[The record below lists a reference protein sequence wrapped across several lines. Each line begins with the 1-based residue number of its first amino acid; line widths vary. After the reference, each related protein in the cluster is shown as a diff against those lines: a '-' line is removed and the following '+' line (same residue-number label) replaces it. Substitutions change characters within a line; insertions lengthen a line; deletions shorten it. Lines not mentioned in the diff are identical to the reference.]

1 MMTSISSQKQVKTN
15 TNLWTVTYID
25 EDNNECIGVWES
37 SSQQQLR
44 KDLKL
49 LNILDIHQ
57 STEEEIKEVMID
69 DEQLIGDS
77 AESKL
82 EEEQRL
88 RNSKK
93 FAAQL
98 LSGKVSMTKD
108 PIDEMLERQVGNITT
123 TIDGQEVTVSA
134 AQPKQQYVQQQ
145 QPTSNIQVQQIQ
157 PVQVNTPVIEDRI
170 VELSSG
176 EIIKIASDGTIYER
190 VWKDIDISKTAN
202 IRVINSK
209 NNSILVELPKTI
221 KIQQIEWVKKT

>member
-82 EEEQRL
+82 EEEQRI

-170 VELSSG
+170 IELSSG

-209 NNSILVELPKTI
+209 KNSILVELPKTI

>member
-82 EEEQRL
+82 EEEQRI

-123 TIDGQEVTVSA
+123 TIDGQEVTVSD

-170 VELSSG
+170 IELSSG

>member
-1 MMTSISSQKQVKTN
+1 MSSQKQVNTN

-57 STEEEIKEVMID
+57 STEEEIKEVMRD
-69 DEQLIGDS
+69 DEQLTGDS
-77 AESKL
+77 AESRL

-88 RNSKK
+88 RNAKK

-98 LSGKVSMTKD
+98 LSGRVSMTKD

-134 AQPKQQYVQQQ
+134 TQPKQQYVQP
-145 QPTSNIQVQQIQ
+145 QPTSNIQVQPVQ

-202 IRVINSK
+202 IRVINPK

-221 KIQQIEWVKKT
+221 KIQQIEWVKKA

>member
-1 MMTSISSQKQVKTN
+1 MMTSMSSQKQVNTN

-37 SSQQQLR
+37 SSQRQLR

-57 STEEEIKEVMID
+57 STEEEIKEVMRD
-69 DEQLIGDS
+69 DEELTGDS
-77 AESKL
+77 AESRL

-88 RNSKK
+88 RNAKK

-123 TIDGQEVTVSA
+123 TVDGHEVTVSA
-134 AQPKQQYVQQQ
+134 TQPKQQYVQPQS
-145 QPTSNIQVQQIQ
+145 TSNIQVQPVQ
-157 PVQVNTPVIEDRI
+157 PVQVNTPVIEERI

-202 IRVINSK
+202 IRVINPK

-221 KIQQIEWVKKT
+221 KIQQIEWVKKA

>member
-1 MMTSISSQKQVKTN
+1 MTSMSSQKQVNTN
-15 TNLWTVTYID
+15 ANLWTVTYID

-57 STEEEIKEVMID
+57 STEEEIKEVMRD
-69 DEQLIGDS
+69 DEELTGDS
-77 AESKL
+77 AESRL

-88 RNSKK
+88 RNAKK

-98 LSGKVSMTKD
+98 LSGKVSMAKD

-123 TIDGQEVTVSA
+123 TVDGHEVTVSA
-134 AQPKQQYVQQQ
+134 TQPKQQYVQPR
-145 QPTSNIQVQQIQ
+145 PTSNIQVQPVQ

-202 IRVINSK
+202 IRVINPK

-221 KIQQIEWVKKT
+221 KIQQIEWVKKA

>member
-1 MMTSISSQKQVKTN
+1 MMTSISAQKQVKTN

-82 EEEQRL
+82 EEEQRI

-170 VELSSG
+170 IELSSG

>member
-1 MMTSISSQKQVKTN
+1 MMTSMSSQKQVN

-37 SSQQQLR
+37 SSQRQLR

-57 STEEEIKEVMID
+57 STEEEIKEVMRD
-69 DEQLIGDS
+69 DEELTGDS
-77 AESKL
+77 AESRL

-88 RNSKK
+88 RNAKK

-123 TIDGQEVTVSA
+123 TVDGKEVTVSA
-134 AQPKQQYVQQQ
+134 TQPKQQYVQP
-145 QPTSNIQVQQIQ
+145 QPTSNIQVQPVQ
-157 PVQVNTPVIEDRI
+157 PVQVNTPIIEDRI

-202 IRVINSK
+202 IRVINPK

-221 KIQQIEWVKKT
+221 KIQQIEWVKKA

>member
-1 MMTSISSQKQVKTN
+1 MMTSMSSQKQVNAN

-25 EDNNECIGVWES
+25 EDNNECIGIWES

-57 STEEEIKEVMID
+57 STEEEIKEVMRD
-69 DEQLIGDS
+69 DEQLTGDS
-77 AESKL
+77 AESRL
-82 EEEQRL
+82 EEELRL
-88 RNSKK
+88 RNAKK

-108 PIDEMLERQVGNITT
+108 PIDAMLERQVGNITT

-134 AQPKQQYVQQQ
+134 TQPKQQYVQP
-145 QPTSNIQVQQIQ
+145 QPTSNIQVQPVQ
-157 PVQVNTPVIEDRI
+157 PVQVNTPVIEERI

-202 IRVINSK
+202 IRVINPK

-221 KIQQIEWVKKT
+221 KIQQIEWVKKA